1 MLLRE
6 RLAQKIPAWREAIK
20 ALRAE
25 HGDAVI
31 DQVHINQIF
40 RGMRGLKVLVS
51 DISYVDPY
59 KGIHFRGYTIPEILA
74 QLPKPK
80 DGAMPYVGG
89 LYWLLLTGDLPTE
102 EEALS
107 VEEAWKTHMNLPEW
121 VKRTIES
128 MPKDTHPMTL
138 FSMAVLALQKESVF
152 TKRYKEGLPRDQHW
166 EAALEDA
173 LALTARLPV
182 VAAFIYR
189 YLYGDGTYIAPDP
202 NLDWGANFAHMMGI
216 NDPRYYDLSR
226 LYFILHSDHE
236 LGNASAHT
244 AHLVGS
250 TLSDLYYAFSAAMNA
265 LAGPLH
271 GLANQNALKWLEAAY
286 QRFGGVPTEEQLTQ
300 FAWDT
305 LNAGQVIPGYGHAVL
320 RATDPRYTAFYEFGE
335 KYLPDDEY
343 FRLVQI
349 AYKVIPKVLQE
360 HGKAANP
367 WPNVDAISGVLQRHF
382 GVEPTFYTVL
392 FGIGRAL
399 GITSH
404 GVWARAMMLPIE
416 RPKSLTV
423 ARLQQ
428 MVQEAATA
436 TA

>member
-1 MLLRE
+1 MLLQE
-6 RLAQKIPAWREAIK
+6 RLAQKIPQWRETLHT
-20 ALRAE
+20 LRTELGEAT
-25 HGDAVI
+25 I
-31 DQVHINQIF
+31 DHVQVRHIL

-59 KGIHFRGYTIPEILA
+59 KGIHFRGYTIPEVLD
-74 QLPKPK
+74 QLPKPEPE
-80 DGAMPYVGG
+80 AMPYVGG

-107 VEEAWKTHMNLPEW
+107 VEEAWKAYMALPDW
-121 VKRTIES
+121 VREVITR

-138 FSMAVLALQKESVF
+138 LGMAVLALQRESVF
-152 TKRYKEGLPRDQHW
+152 AREYRAGLPRERHW
-166 EAALEDA
+166 EAALQDA
-173 LALTARLPV
+173 LALTGRLPAI
-182 VAAFIYR
+182 AAFIYR
-189 YLYGDGTYIAPDP
+189 YLYGDGTYIPPDP

-216 NDPRYYDLSR
+216 DDPRYQDLSR

-250 TLSDLYYAFSAAMNA
+250 TLADLYYAFAAAMGA

-286 QRFGGVPTEEQLTQ
+286 QRFGGVPTEEQLEA
-300 FAWDT
+300 FAWET

-320 RATDPRYTAFYEFGE
+320 RATDPRYSAFYAFAERH
-335 KYLPDDEY
+335 LPEDDF
-343 FRLVQI
+343 FRLVQV
-349 AYKVIPKVLQE
+349 AYQVIPRVLQE

-392 FGIGRAL
+392 FGLGRSP
-399 GITSH
+399 GITAH
-404 GVWARAMMLPIE
+404 GVWARALMLPIE

-423 ARLQQ
+423 SRI
-428 MVQEAATA
+428 QELAHEALEA
-436 TA
+436 VV

>member
-6 RLAQKIPAWREAIK
+6 RLSQKIPQWLEKAK

-25 HGDAVI
+25 HKDTVI
-31 DQVHINQIF
+31 DHVTVNHLF
-40 RGMRGLKVLVS
+40 RGMRGLKVLLS

-59 KGIHFRGYTIPEILA
+59 KGIHFRGYTIPEVLEA
-74 QLPKPK
+74 LPKPP
-80 DGAMPYVGG
+80 GATMPYVGG
-89 LYWLLLTGDLPTE
+89 LYWLLFTGDLPTQ

-107 VEEAWKTHMNLPEW
+107 VEEAWKAHMDLPDW
-121 VKRTIES
+121 VKATIES

-152 TKRYKEGLPRDQHW
+152 TKRYKEGLPRAQHW

-173 LALTARLPV
+173 IALTARLPV

-189 YLYGDGTYIAPDP
+189 YLYGNGEYIPPRDD
-202 NLDWGANFAHMMGI
+202 LDWGANFAHMMGI
-216 NDPRYYDLSR
+216 NDERYQELSR

-271 GLANQNALKWLEAAY
+271 GLANQNALKWLAEAY
-286 QRFGGVPTEEQLTQ
+286 ERYGGVPTEEQLTE

-335 KYLPDDEY
+335 KYLPEDDF
-343 FRLVQI
+343 FRMVQV

-367 WPNVDAISGVLQRHF
+367 WPNVDAISGVLQKHF

-416 RPKSLTV
+416 RPKSVTLD
-423 ARLQQ
+423 RLSQ
-428 MVQEAATA
+428 MAAEAQA
-436 TA
+436 

>member
-6 RLAQKIPAWREAIK
+6 RLAQKIPGWREAIQT
-20 ALRAE
+20 LRAE
-25 HGDAVI
+25 HGATVI
-31 DQVHINQIF
+31 DHVQVNQIF

-59 KGIHFRGYTIPEILA
+59 KGIHFRGYTIPEILE
-74 QLPKPK
+74 QLPKPQ

-107 VEEAWKTHMNLPEW
+107 VEEAWKKHMNLPDW
-121 VKRTIES
+121 VRAVIES

-138 FSMAVLALQKESVF
+138 FSMAILALQKESVF
-152 TKRYKEGLPRDQHW
+152 TKRYKEGLPRDKHW

-189 YLYGDGTYIAPDP
+189 YLYGDGTYIPPKPD
-202 NLDWGANFAHMMGI
+202 LDWGANFAHMMGI
-216 NDPRYYDLSR
+216 DDPRYYDLSR

-271 GLANQNALKWLEAAY
+271 GLANQNALKWLEEAY

-343 FRLVQI
+343 FRLVQV

-392 FGIGRAL
+392 FGIGRSL

-423 ARLQQ
+423 ARIRQA
-428 MVQEAATA
+428 VQEEAKAAV
-436 TA
+436 